1 MQRVPCIAARQK
13 ERKVEMEEK
22 TPEIFYVCNGEMAG
36 CTKTHCYKNG
46 GWCDHTSD
54 INAAVNFEKTASL
67 FYEEKGEMEK
77 EKSPWALFF
86 EDIENRVAEECE
98 RLKKEANPKKEMKD
112 YIRQTA
118 WMEPELASYLQKK
131 MSKILNLDD

>member
-1 MQRVPCIAARQK
+1 MEKAEREKAEREK
-13 ERKVEMEEK
+13 EEEALK
-22 TPEIFYVCNGEMAG
+22 IFYLCNGAMAG
-36 CTKTHCYKNG
+36 CPKTNCYKNG

-54 INAAVNFEKTASL
+54 INAAVNFEKGRRL

-131 MSKILNLDD
+131 MSKILNQSVSK

>member
-1 MQRVPCIAARQK
+1 MICPYRTKCKGRL
-13 ERKVEMEEK
+13 VENKKALHSGKAESEE
-22 TPEIFYVCNGEMAG
+22 
-36 CTKTHCYKNG
+36 
-46 GWCDHTSD
+46 
-54 INAAVNFEKTASL
+54 
-67 FYEEKGEMEK
+67 EMEK